1 MPEVTLKR
9 HQKTFSLSWPRPFTW
24 EEYDITSYHAQCRN
38 TVTASV
44 QSETITDNS
53 TSLSVNLSLPD
64 VEDCTTVLC
73 YVTASNVLATSA
85 PAVTS
90 IFIPM
95 PIQSE
100 NDAIINSTSN
110 AKRERPYIPQYT
122 CVYTSKSCKCI
133 LICTQL

>member
-1 MPEVTLKR
+1 MPEVTLKL

-38 TVTASV
+38 TETASV

-53 TSLSVNLSLPD
+53 TFLSVNLSLPD
-64 VEDCTTVLC
+64 VEDCTTVQC
-73 YVTASNVLATSA
+73 NVTATNVLAASA

-90 IFIPM
+90 ILIPK
-95 PIQSE
+95 PIHCE
-100 NDAIINSTSN
+100 NDAIIYSTSN

-122 CVYTSKSCKCI
+122 CVF
-133 LICTQL
+133 

>member
-38 TVTASV
+38 TETASV

-64 VEDCTTVLC
+64 VKDCTTVQC

-95 PIQSE
+95 PIHSE
-100 NDAIINSTSN
+100 NDAIFYSTMQ
-110 AKRERPYIPQYT
+110 KERGHIYHNT
-122 CVYTSKSCKCI
+122 HV
-133 LICTQL
+133 